1 MDETQLD
8 LNYLS
13 AEDLLH
19 IRKQWRRSLA
29 SLPFEWKIG
38 IVEKLKSI
46 SSTSE
51 GGENSE
57 MLETEATSGSHLF
70 TSIQASRR
78 L

>member
-1 MDETQLD
+1 MDETEFD
-8 LNYLS
+8 LNNLS

-19 IRKQWRRSLA
+19 IRKQWKKSLA

-38 IVEKLKSI
+38 IVEKLKSV

-57 MLETEATSGSHLF
+57 MLESEATSDKSPAKHLD
-70 TSIQASRR
+70 R
-78 L
+78 